1 MASASPTN
9 YFEMT
14 FDAPA
19 NTGYRIWLRAK
30 ATSDSWANDSVYIQF
45 SDSADAASTPKYL
58 IGTSDATWFSLEQC
72 SGCGVAG
79 WGWED
84 NGWGTPATMGPLI
97 YFTTNG
103 THRIRIQPRED
114 GVAIDQIVL
123 SANPQTYLNV
133 APGANKND
141 QTIVP

>member
-1 MASASPTN
+1 
-9 YFEMT
+9 
-14 FDAPA
+14 
-19 NTGYRIWLRAK
+19 
-30 ATSDSWANDSVYIQF
+30 
-45 SDSADAASTPKYL
+45 
-58 IGTSDATWFSLEQC
+58 
-72 SGCGVAG
+72 
-79 WGWED
+79 
-84 NGWGTPATMGPLI
+84 MGPLI

-103 THRIRIQPRED
+103 THRIRNQPREN